1 MGTNSS
7 KGWRA
12 ERIFPGAGAGKI
24 LDIFEK

>member
-12 ERIFPGAGAGKI
+12 ERIFPGAGKI